1 MTAELEG
8 RVAIITGG
16 SRGIG
21 LATAA
26 LLAERGASVVL
37 TSRSQAAAD
46 QAAGTIPGGRAIG
59 VAADLLDEDA
69 ARACVDLTLER
80 FGSLD
85 ILVNNAGI
93 GANIV
98 RLVDHDYASFRE
110 IMDTNLW
117 APIFWSGLAWHAW
130 MRDHG
135 GAIVNVSSLGG
146 LSTAPNIGTYAA
158 SKAALLHITRHQAV
172 ELAPNVRV
180 NAVAPGVVKTKLS
193 EGLWRNHGDKV
204 VAGTPLGRLGEP
216 EDVAGLIAFLVSD
229 AASWI
234 TGETVLQDGGAYLVG
249 TF

>member
-37 TSRSQAAAD
+37 TSRNQAAAE

-80 FGSLD
+80 FGSID
-85 ILVNNAGI
+85 ILVNNAGV

-98 RLVDHDYASFRE
+98 PARR
-110 IMDTNLW
+110 
-117 APIFWSGLAWHAW
+117 P
-130 MRDHG
+130 
-135 GAIVNVSSLGG
+135 
-146 LSTAPNIGTYAA
+146 
-158 SKAALLHITRHQAV
+158 
-172 ELAPNVRV
+172 
-180 NAVAPGVVKTKLS
+180 
-193 EGLWRNHGDKV
+193 
-204 VAGTPLGRLGEP
+204 
-216 EDVAGLIAFLVSD
+216 
-229 AASWI
+229 
-234 TGETVLQDGGAYLVG
+234 
-249 TF
+249 

>member
-37 TSRSQAAAD
+37 TSRDPAAAD

-59 VAADLLDEDA
+59 VGADVRDEDA

-80 FGSLD
+80 FGAVD
-85 ILVNNAGI
+85 ILVNNAGV

-117 APIFWSGLAWHAW
+117 APIFWSGLVWHAW

-135 GAIVNVSSLGG
+135 GAIVNVSSLGA

-180 NAVAPGVVKTKLS
+180 NAVAPGVVRTKLS
-193 EGLWRNHGDKV
+193 EGLWRNHGDRV
-204 VAGTPLGRLGEP
+204 LAGTPLGRLGEP